1 MTFAETEMRRL
12 GVTPDKVARA
22 EALFDKTEPR
32 SLSSRTLPFHLWSD
46 ASQRYFLTAA
56 NG

>member
-1 MTFAETEMRRL
+1 MTFAETEMKRL

-22 EALFDKTEPR
+22 EALFDKTPPR
-32 SLSSRTLPFHLWSD
+32 RLTSRTLPFHLWSD
-46 ASQRYFLTAA
+46 ATQRYFLAAA